1 MIDYKTEHRK
11 KMVEW
16 WQSPLGTSV
25 LEAENDIFQAY
36 LKFFYGYIQLQL
48 GPEKSVFPEVTR
60 PCVQKIMAQQ
70 ADIDGCYESLPIKWH
85 SIDTLLLSH
94 VLEFSSD
101 PHQVLREAERVLVAD
116 GTLVLCHFNPW
127 SLWGIRRLFS
137 WQDRPPW
144 QGHFFSL
151 ARIKDW
157 LALLNFDVIVVERLL
172 FRPPVESAKWFGRWA
187 FIERWGKRLWPVLSG
202 VTIVIAT
209 KRTIPLTPI
218 TSRWKP
224 NKLFPTGP
232 LVNKPVTR
240 EKRWMK

>member
-1 MIDYKTEHRK
+1 MTDYKTDRTK
-11 KMVEW
+11 NMTDW
-16 WQSPLGTSV
+16 WQSPLASSV
-25 LEAENDIFQAY
+25 LDAERHIFQSNAH
-36 LKFFYGYIQLQL
+36 LFFGYMQLQL
-48 GPEKSVFPEVTR
+48 GVSQPLLPTISR
-60 PCVQKIMAQQ
+60 PCIQKVMSAQG
-70 ADIDGCYESLPIKWH
+70 DIDGCYESLPIKWH
-85 SIDTLLLSH
+85 SVDTLLLSH

-157 LALLNFDVIVVERLL
+157 LALLNFDVIKLERTM
-172 FRPPVESAKWFGRWA
+172 FRPPISSAKWFKRCA
-187 FIERWGKRLWPVLSG
+187 FLERWGKRLWPVFSG
-202 VTIVIAT
+202 VTVVVAT

-218 TSRWKP
+218 SQRWQT
-224 NKLFPTGP
+224 NKLFPTGR
-232 LVNKPVTR
+232 LANKPVIR
-240 EKRWMK
+240 ENSDG